1 MLTRQ
6 EQFYKWS
13 FFGTAVLLLRL
24 LFSLTLRDVTILGVS
39 LFLPPVVVG
48 VVASLE
54 GVHAGTIFAL
64 TYGVLC
70 DLVLSGTFPC
80 VYTISFTLAAL
91 LCAALAKSVLQPGV
105 LCSIAATL
113 LSFAVLDAFQ
123 MIALRFGGRAEA
135 GVMLSL
141 AVREM
146 AVSSL
151 LLLAV
156 HPVMSFLHRKF
167 TI

>member
-6 EQFYKWS
+6 EQIYKWS
-13 FFGTAVLLLRL
+13 FFGAAVLLLTML
-24 LFSLTLRDVTILGVS
+24 YSLTLRDVTILGVS

-54 GVHAGTIFAL
+54 GVHAGMIFGL

-70 DLVLSGTFPC
+70 DLAISSTFPC
-80 VYTISFTLAAL
+80 VFTVSFTLAAL
-91 LCAALAKSVLQPGV
+91 LCASLAKSVLQPGI
-105 LCSIAATL
+105 LCSLAVTL
-113 LSFAVLDAFQ
+113 ISFAVLDAFH
-123 MIALRFGGRAEA
+123 IAALRFGGRAQTD
-135 GVMLSL
+135 VMVSVAL
-141 AVREM
+141 REM
-146 AVSSL
+146 AVSCL
-151 LLLAV
+151 LLVAV